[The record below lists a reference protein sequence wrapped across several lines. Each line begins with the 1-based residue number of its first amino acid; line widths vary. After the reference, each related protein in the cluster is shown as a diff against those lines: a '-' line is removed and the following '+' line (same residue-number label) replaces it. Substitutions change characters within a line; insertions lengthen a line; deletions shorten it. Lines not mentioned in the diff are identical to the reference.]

1 MKFYTVDELK
11 TIPESIIADLTAC
24 NDAVITEN
32 GKPTAIMLKISND
45 NFDELI
51 QSIKQ
56 ARGMTAFKLM
66 REQAAKNGYMTDEEI
81 NAEIAAARR
90 GE

>member
-11 TIPESIIADLTAC
+11 TIPENILGSLTAI
-24 NDAVITEN
+24 NDAIITEG
-32 GKPTAIMLKISND
+32 GKPAAIMLKVTND
-45 NFDELI
+45 NFDEVI
-51 QSIKQ
+51 QAIRQ
-56 ARGMTAFKLM
+56 AKAMTAFNLM
-66 REQAAKNGYMTDEEI
+66 RQQAAENGYMTDEEI